1 MNSKRIVI
9 IGGEGNGGVVAA
21 CIEDNKKRFN
31 DYEWE
36 VAGFIN
42 DYEEMVCGYPVI
54 GKMVDVKRIVSETDY
69 YFMFAIH
76 TVGRNPLIE
85 KSFNRVDIPFDRLG
99 TVVHRSA
106 FVADSAVLEPG
117 VFVMSNSYIGP
128 QTRIGRCSMMM
139 ANTVVGHNSILGPH
153 CHIAVGG
160 IVSSY
165 DVIGKCS
172 SIAFGTIILEKKRMG
187 DFCVAGANSVVSHDI
202 PDYEIHVGSP
212 ARFLKRVKD
221 IEEYD
226 DAPHQ

>member
-1 MNSKRIVI
+1 MTKKLVI

-21 CIEDNKKRFN
+21 CIEDNRKRFN
-31 DYEWE
+31 DEEWD
-36 VAGFIN
+36 VVGFIN
-42 DYEEMVCGYPVI
+42 DYEENVCGYPVI
-54 GKMVDVKRIVSETDY
+54 GKMVDVKRLVEETDY
-69 YFMFAIH
+69 YFMFCIH
-76 TVGRNPLIE
+76 TVGRNTLIE
-85 KSFNRVDIPFDRLG
+85 KTFNKTSIPLERLG

-106 FVADSAVLEPG
+106 FVAESAVLEPG
-117 VFVMSNSYIGP
+117 VFIMSNCYVGP
-128 QTRIGRCSMMM
+128 QARLGHCTMMM

-172 SIAFGTIILEKKRMG
+172 SIAFGTIILEKKTLG

-212 ARFLKRVKD
+212 AKFLKRIKD
-221 IEEYD
+221 IDEYD
-226 DAPHQ
+226 DVHQH